1 MVSEGSGLLR
11 LKVEVLE
18 NSSRFPCMLG
28 VSVGLRSLALSV
40 KSSLDV
46 ASEKIIISAFV
57 LARSYRND

>member
-18 NSSRFPCMLG
+18 NSFRIPCMLG
-28 VSVGLRSLALSV
+28 VSVSLRSLALSV

-46 ASEKIIISAFV
+46 TSEKIIISAFV
-57 LARSYRND
+57 